1 MPALQGVYWMLT
13 VPQSQFIP
21 YLPRAVAYSKGQLE
35 VGAGGFLHWQL
46 IVVFERSVRLGAV
59 REIYG
64 PVHCELTRSE
74 AALEYVWK
82 EETAVPGTRFELGR
96 LKTKRNCKRDWDQV
110 WQLAKEGKLE
120 EIDKSVLVCHYRSIK
135 SIRQD
140 NLVPSAMERRV
151 KVFWGAT
158 GTGKSR
164 TAWEEAGVS
173 AYPKDPRT
181 KFWDG
186 KNLLI
191 IGYTG
196 QENVVIDEFRGAI
209 DIAHMLR
216 WFDRYPIIVEVKG
229 SSVVL
234 EAKNIWVTS
243 NLSPEAWYPD
253 CDSETLSALR
263 RRLEVTRFL
272 APL

>member
-1 MPALQGVYWMLT
+1 MPSLQGVYWMLT
-13 VPQSQFIP
+13 VPQPQFVP

-35 VGAGGFLHWQL
+35 TGAGGFLHWQL

-64 PVHCELTRSE
+64 NVHAELTRSE

-82 EETAVPGTRFELGR
+82 EDTAVPGTRFELGK
-96 LKTKRNCKRDWDQV
+96 LKTKRNSKRDWDQV
-110 WQLAKEGKLE
+110 WQCAKEGKFE
-120 EIDKSVLVCHYRSIK
+120 DIDKSIVVCHYRALK

-140 NLVPSAMERRV
+140 YLDPVAVERRV
-151 KVFWGAT
+151 KVYWGAT

-164 TAWEEAGVS
+164 TAWEEAGLS
-173 AYPKDPRT
+173 AYPKGIIYLILDPRT

-186 KNLLI
+186 YN
-191 IGYTG
+191 G

-209 DIAHMLR
+209 DVAHLLR
-216 WFDRYPIIVEVKG
+216 WFDRYPVIVEVKG

-234 EAKNIWVTS
+234 SAKSVWVTS
-243 NLSPEAWYPD
+243 NISPEQWFPD
-253 CDSETLSALR
+253 CDQETMKALR

>member
-1 MPALQGVYWMLT
+1 MPSLQGVYWMLT
-13 VPQSQFIP
+13 VPQSQFLP
-21 YLPRAVAYSKGQLE
+21 YLPPAVAYSKGQLE
-35 VGAGGFLHWQL
+35 FGAGGFLHWQL

-64 PVHCELTRSE
+64 PVHAELTRSE
-74 AALEYVWK
+74 AAMEYVWK
-82 EETAVPGTRFELGR
+82 EETAVAGTRFELGK
-96 LKTKRNCKRDWDQV
+96 LKTKRNSKRDWDQV
-110 WQLAKEGKLE
+110 WQSAKEGRFE
-120 EIDKSVLVCHYRSIK
+120 DIDKSVLVCHYRSLK

-140 NLVPSAMERRV
+140 HLVPVAMER
-151 KVFWGAT
+151 KVDVYWGAT

-164 TAWEEAGVS
+164 LAWEEAGLS

-186 KNLLI
+186 YN
-191 IGYTG
+191 G

-209 DIAHMLR
+209 DISHILR
-216 WFDRYPIIVEVKG
+216 WFDRYPVIVEVKG

-234 EAKNIWVTS
+234 TAKNIWVTS
-243 NLSPEAWYPD
+243 NLSPEQWFPD

-263 RRLEVTRFL
+263 RRLSVTRFL
-272 APL
+272 PPLQ